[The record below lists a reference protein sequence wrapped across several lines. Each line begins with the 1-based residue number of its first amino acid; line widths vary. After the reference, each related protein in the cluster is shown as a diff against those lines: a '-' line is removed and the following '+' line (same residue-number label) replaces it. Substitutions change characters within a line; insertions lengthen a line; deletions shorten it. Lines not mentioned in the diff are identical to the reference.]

1 MESSLNYLEGMM
13 NEVYTEL
20 EIFERKMGYL
30 HLMKLRYEYIKFKIL
45 FSGFKFFLFL
55 FPFAEDVTELQPI
68 KH

>member
-20 EIFERKMGYL
+20 EIFEKKMGFL
-30 HLMKLRYEYIKFKIL
+30 HLLKLRYEYVKFKIL
-45 FSGFKFFLFL
+45 FCGFKFFLVF
-55 FPFAEDVTELQPI
+55 FPFADDVELQPI